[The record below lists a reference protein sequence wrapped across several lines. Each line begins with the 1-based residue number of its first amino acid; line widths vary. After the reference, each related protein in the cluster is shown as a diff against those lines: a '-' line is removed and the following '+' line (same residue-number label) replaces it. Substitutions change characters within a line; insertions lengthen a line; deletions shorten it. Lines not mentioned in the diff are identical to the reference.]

1 MSDRD
6 ALKGPATGLRAD
18 RLRVMRADISARLC
32 RVTVG
37 MGSEA
42 FDALV
47 DQMAVMQDKYEQ
59 RRLFD
64 RWY

>member
-1 MSDRD
+1 MPERD
-6 ALKGPATGLRAD
+6 ALTGPATGLRAD

-47 DQMAVMQDKYEQ
+47 DQMAVVQDKYEQ